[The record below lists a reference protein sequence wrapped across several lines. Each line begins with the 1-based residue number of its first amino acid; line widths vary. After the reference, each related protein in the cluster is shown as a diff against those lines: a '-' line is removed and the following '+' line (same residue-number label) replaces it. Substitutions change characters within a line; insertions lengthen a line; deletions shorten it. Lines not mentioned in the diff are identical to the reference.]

1 MRPETKLLLA
11 GMGLASIAA
20 LCWAGNWVMG
30 RAIRADVPPFGLVF
44 WRWLLAAGVLAPFVA
59 RDLRAAWPVVKENWR
74 IMLAL
79 GATGGA
85 AFQAMIYIGLQ
96 STQALN
102 ALLVGS
108 TGPIFVL
115 VSAWIALGDRIGPRQ
130 FAGILLSFGGV
141 AFLVARGDPANL
153 AELTFNRGDVWVF
166 AAMFVWGVYSILLKK
181 RPAAL
186 KPLTLVFVTSVLASI
201 MIAPFYIWETLG
213 GQPMPMSGPAVISV
227 GYTAVFASIVALLS
241 YEAATRFI
249 GPGST
254 SYFLHLMPVFGS
266 VLAII
271 FLGERLAIY
280 HLIGFPVVLAGVFL
294 ATLKLSRRTG

>member
-1 MRPETKLLLA
+1 
-11 GMGLASIAA
+11 
-20 LCWAGNWVMG
+20 MG

-44 WRWLLAAGVLAPFVA
+44 WRWLLAGAVLLPFVA
-59 RDLRAAWPVVKENWR
+59 KDLRAAWPVLRTHWK

-79 GATGGA
+79 GVTGGA
-85 AFQAMIYIGLQ
+85 SFQAMIYIGLR
-96 STQALN
+96 STEALN

-115 VSAWIALGDRIGPRQ
+115 VSAWIALGERIGPRQ
-130 FAGILLSFGGV
+130 MAGIVISFSGV
-141 AFLVARGDPANL
+141 AFLLMRGDPANL
-153 AELTFNRGDVWVF
+153 AAFTFNRGDVWVF

-181 RPAAL
+181 RPPEL
-186 KPLTLVFVTSVLASI
+186 KPLSLVFVTSVLAAI
-201 MIAPFYIWETLG
+201 MIAPFYAWETATG
-213 GQPMPMSGPAVISV
+213 SPMPVSGPALISV
-227 GYTAVFASIVALLS
+227 GYTAIFASIVALLC

-266 VLAII
+266 VLAIL

-294 ATLKLSRRTG
+294 ATLKLAPTRTA